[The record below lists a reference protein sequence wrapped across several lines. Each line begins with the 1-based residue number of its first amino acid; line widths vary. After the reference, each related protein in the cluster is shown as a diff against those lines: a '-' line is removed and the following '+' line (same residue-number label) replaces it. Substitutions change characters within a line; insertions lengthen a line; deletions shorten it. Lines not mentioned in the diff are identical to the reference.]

1 MLFNS
6 AITLLNT
13 INQKNHRLQYIN
25 VCSTFKF
32 AEIHI
37 CFINENNLTAKIYV
51 KDVPLSC

>member
-1 MLFNS
+1 MIFNS

-13 INQKNHRLQYIN
+13 INQKNHRLKYIN
-25 VCSTFKF
+25 VYSTFKF